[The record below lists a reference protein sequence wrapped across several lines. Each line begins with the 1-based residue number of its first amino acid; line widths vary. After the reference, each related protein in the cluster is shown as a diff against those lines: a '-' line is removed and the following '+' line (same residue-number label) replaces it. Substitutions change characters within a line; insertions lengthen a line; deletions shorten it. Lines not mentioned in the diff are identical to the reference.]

1 MFYYHRQ
8 VSQQEYD
15 ECNIS
20 SGSKAVMMLNCSN
33 PTLPKRF
40 TLIFEMFQAIP
51 NVPEFVY
58 GGKYLYICKT
68 LSKLSILN
76 SL

>member
-1 MFYYHRQ
+1 MLQ
-8 VSQQEYD
+8 VSQKEYD

-20 SGSKAVMMLNCSN
+20 TGSKTAVMMLNCSN

-51 NVPEFVY
+51 NVPEFGY
-58 GGKYLYICKT
+58 GGKYQYICK
-68 LSKLSILN
+68 
-76 SL
+76 